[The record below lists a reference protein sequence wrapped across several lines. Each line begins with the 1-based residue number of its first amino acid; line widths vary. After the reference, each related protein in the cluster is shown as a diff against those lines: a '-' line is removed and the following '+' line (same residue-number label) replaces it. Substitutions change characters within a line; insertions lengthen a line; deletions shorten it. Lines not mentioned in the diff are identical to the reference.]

1 MVHLN
6 KLFLLANSVTMM
18 PDRTKA
24 PAIHEAVEFDIKLKP
39 YESFKLDNGT
49 PVYTINAGAEEV
61 VMVEWVFYA
70 GNWYE
75 DKNIVAATTNHLLKN
90 GTKQKKAFAINE
102 FFEFHGAFLSRSCF
116 NETATITLHC
126 LNKHLGKLL
135 PVVTELI
142 TEAIFPEDEL
152 AIYKQNQKQ
161 RLEVN
166 LKKCDFV
173 ANRLIDEYIYGIH
186 HPYGKYTLAS
196 DFDNIEQKDLIDF
209 YQKYYTRGKC
219 LVFVAGKLPANTQ
232 ELLNKELGQL
242 PFNENGFDLK
252 TIQQIPAA
260 TKKYRI
266 NNDPDS
272 VQAAIRIGRPFPN
285 RHHPDFPKAQV
296 LNNLFGGF
304 FGSRLMSNIREDKG
318 YTYGIHSFLQNHIHD
333 TAWVISTEAGR
344 DVAEATITEVY
355 KEMALLRDELIDTEE
370 LDLVRNYMIGSLLGD
385 LDGPFQI
392 IARWKNY
399 ILNNLD
405 ANYFYQSLETVR
417 TVSAEELQALANKYL
432 QPDEFYELMVI

>member
-1 MVHLN
+1 
-6 KLFLLANSVTMM
+6 MM
-18 PDRTKA
+18 LDRTKA
-24 PAIHEAVEFDIKLKP
+24 PVIQDAVDFEVKLKP
-39 YESFKLDNGT
+39 YDEFQLDNGT

-61 VMVEWVFYA
+61 VMLELVFYA

-75 DKNIVAATTNHLLKN
+75 DKNIVAATANHLLKN
-90 GTKQKKAFAINE
+90 GTKNKTAFAINE
-102 FFEFHGAFLSRSCF
+102 FFEFYGAFLSRSCF

-126 LNKHLGKLL
+126 LNKHLAILL

-142 TEAIFPEDEL
+142 SDAIFPESEI

-173 ANRLIDEYIYGIH
+173 ANRLIDEYIYGFD
-186 HPYGKYTLAS
+186 HPYGKYTSAK
-196 DFDNIEQKDLIDF
+196 DFDDLEQNDLIEF
-209 YQKYYTRGKC
+209 YKQYYTNGKC
-219 LVFVAGKLPANTQ
+219 LVFVAGKLPSD
-232 ELLNKELGQL
+232 LSSMLNKELGKL
-242 PFNENGFDLK
+242 PFNQTDKIIKN
-252 TIQQIPAA
+252 IPQVRASQ
-260 TKKYRI
+260 KKYRI
-266 NNDPDS
+266 TNDIDS

-285 RHHPDFPKAQV
+285 RHHPDFPKMGV

-304 FGSRLMSNIREDKG
+304 FGSRLMSNIREEKG
-318 YTYGIHSFLQNHIHD
+318 YTYGIHSYIQNHLHE
-333 TAWVISTEAGR
+333 TALLVSTEAGR

-355 KEMALLRDELIDTEE
+355 KEMALLREELIDAEE

-392 IARWKNY
+392 MARWKNY

-405 ANYFYQSLETVR
+405 ANYFYNSLETVR
-417 TVSAEELQALANKYL
+417 TVTAEELQELAKKYL
-432 QPDEFYELMVI
+432 QPEDFYELLVI